1 MPLTTR
7 NNINKLTAREIQV
20 AFYIVEGISTN
31 IIAEKLGVKPNTIST
46 FKKSIFKKLEVSSV
60 VELYKKLRD

>member
-7 NNINKLTAREIQV
+7 NNINKLTVREIQV

-46 FKKSIFKKLEVSSV
+46 FKKNIFKKLEVSSV

>member
-46 FKKSIFKKLEVSSV
+46 FKKNIFKKLEVSSV

>member
-20 AFYIVEGISTN
+20 AFYIVEGISTK

-46 FKKSIFKKLEVSSV
+46 FKKNIFKKLEVSSV